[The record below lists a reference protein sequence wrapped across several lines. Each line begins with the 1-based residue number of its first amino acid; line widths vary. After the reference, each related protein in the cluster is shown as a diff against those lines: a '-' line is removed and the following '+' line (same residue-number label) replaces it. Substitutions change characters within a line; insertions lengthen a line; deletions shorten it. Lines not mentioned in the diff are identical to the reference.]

1 METKKPTNAQLQR
14 RIEKAVLHI
23 DRKKETKSI
32 YLSDKGIRLTADD
45 EYAIIETNY
54 HRHVFGNVTANG
66 VSRPYI
72 YTKRF
77 IDIALE
83 NAVQDGEN
91 GYTFA
96 QIISTLEKKGE
107 KEKYNIMT
115 YVDWWLFNIFQ
126 PLYSIGESEIESF
139 LVYESYLHNIARNS
153 ILLSQ
158 HDEDVTNKKFIAL
171 INEKVTAFTN
181 DMQERIILK
190 KKSDEERLKEEIE
203 AIQEQESEQVIKA
216 N

>member
-1 METKKPTNAQLQR
+1 
-14 RIEKAVLHI
+14 
-23 DRKKETKSI
+23 
-32 YLSDKGIRLTADD
+32 
-45 EYAIIETNY
+45 
-54 HRHVFGNVTANG
+54 
-66 VSRPYI
+66 
-72 YTKRF
+72 
-77 IDIALE
+77 
-83 NAVQDGEN
+83 
-91 GYTFA
+91 
-96 QIISTLEKKGE
+96 
-107 KEKYNIMT
+107 MT

-158 HDEDVTNKKFIAL
+158 HDEDVTNKNFIAL
-171 INEKVTAFTN
+171 INEKVTAFTK

-190 KKSDEERLKEEIE
+190 KKSDDERLKEEID